1 MINKWPYTDDY
12 IMIQNLI
19 PTQLCKSI
27 IRECSLPEKK
37 WFKHSWYNYRQD
49 DSHSMQEKELDVQ
62 DSTEDQFK
70 SLGKYL
76 REAVKNYTQKY
87 SPTGEKVGPTWIKHI
102 SEVRFNRYTVGT
114 KMRVHYD
121 HIHALFDGKLKGIPI
136 LSFVGLLN
144 DNYEG
149 GEFMCREKEI
159 KLRRGDIL
167 LFPSNFMYPHGVK
180 EITKGMRFSFVS
192 WAF

>member
-1 MINKWPYTDDY
+1 MDHVDDY

-37 WFKHSWYNYRQD
+37 WSKHSWYDYSRD

-70 SLGKYL
+70 SLRGYL

-87 SPTGEKVGPTWIKHI
+87 SPTGEKLGPTWIKHI
-102 SEVRFNRYTVGT
+102 SKVRFNRYTVGT

-121 HIHALFDGKLKGIPI
+121 HIHDLFDGKLKGIPI

-167 LFPSNFMYPHGVK
+167 LFPSNFMYPHEVK
-180 EITKGMRFSFVS
+180 KITKGIRYSFVS

>member
-1 MINKWPYTDDY
+1 MDHVKDY
-12 IMIQNLI
+12 IIIQNLI
-19 PTQLCKSI
+19 PKQLCKSLI
-27 IRECSLPEKK
+27 IECGKLK
-37 WFKHSWYNYRQD
+37 WTKHNWYNYGKD
-49 DSHSMQEKELDVQ
+49 HEYSMKEKELEVLY
-62 DSTEDQFK
+62 STTEQFQQ
-70 SLGKYL
+70 LNKYL
-76 REAVKNYTQKY
+76 LEALKNYQKKY
-87 SPTGEKVGPTWIKHI
+87 SGPEGDWIKHVSQI
-102 SEVRFNRYTVGT
+102 RFNRYKIGT
-114 KMRVHYD
+114 KMRFHYD
-121 HIHALFDGKLKGIPI
+121 HIHSLFDGKLKGIPI

-180 EITKGMRFSFVS
+180 EVTKRVRFSFVS